1 VSRGHAPI
9 TRWLPRYQRRWFG
22 PDALAGLT
30 VWALVVP
37 EAMAYASIAGVP
49 VQFGLYSVPLAVLG
63 YAIFGTSRR
72 LFIGPSSTVAALVAA
87 TVAPLATAMSD
98 QYVALVAVLSLLVGL
113 LFIVLGVLR
122 MGWISHFF
130 AKPVLDG
137 FIVGL
142 GLFIAIGQLN
152 KLLGVEK
159 PSGNTLQQLW
169 GAVTEVGDWSW
180 TTVAVGAASLAVLF
194 LLPHVLPRIPGAIV
208 VLVAGIGVA
217 AVFDL
222 GDHGVALV
230 GSVPTGYGFVPWSS
244 VTVDDIVD
252 MVPGA
257 LAIVVVAFAQSLAI
271 AKAYARKD
279 GHTVDPDGELV
290 AYGAGAFGAGV
301 LQGYPPAGSL
311 SKTAAAYEAGGRTPV
326 GFLVT
331 AGLVVF
337 TTLFIAGAF
346 EQLPEAVLGAIV
358 IHAVWGMIDASEL
371 TRLRRAHLPDFW
383 LALAAVAGVV
393 LIGILAGVVVGVV
406 LSLVLLIHRLDHPYV
421 ASLGRRPDD
430 RFSDLAH
437 DPHAVPVPGVVI
449 LRLEAP
455 LIFAN
460 ADDVTEVV
468 HARLLAAGEDVR
480 TLVLD
485 FEAVYEI
492 DTEGAD
498 VLVQLVEEFAGR
510 GMRMVIARAH
520 SAVRDYLQRDGSLE
534 AIGGDNLFPTVNDA
548 LKATT

>member
-1 VSRGHAPI
+1 VSRVHAPI
-9 TRWLPRYQRRWFG
+9 VRWLPRYQKGWLG

-49 VQFGLYSVPLAVLG
+49 VQFGLYSVPLAVVG
-63 YAIFGTSRR
+63 YAVFATSRR

-98 QYVALVAVLSLLVGL
+98 RYVALVAVLSLLVGV
-113 LFIVLGVLR
+113 LFIVLGLLR

-152 KLLGVEK
+152 KLVGVEK
-159 PSGNTLQQLW
+159 PSGNTVQQLW
-169 GAVTEVGDWSW
+169 GVVTDLGGWSW
-180 TTVAVGAASLAVLF
+180 TTVAVSAASLAVLF
-194 LLPHVLPRIPGAIV
+194 LLPRALPRVPGAIV
-208 VLVAGIGVA
+208 VLVVGIGVA
-217 AVFDL
+217 AAFDL
-222 GDHGVALV
+222 GEHGVALV
-230 GSVPTGYGFVPWSS
+230 GSVPTGYGFVPWSA
-244 VTVDDIVD
+244 VTVDDVVD

-271 AKAYARKD
+271 AKTYARKD
-279 GHTVDPDGELV
+279 GGTVDPDGELV
-290 AYGAGAFGAGV
+290 AYGAGAVGAGV

-311 SKTAAAYEAGGRTPV
+311 SKTAAAYEAGGRTPL
-326 GFLVT
+326 GFLMT
-331 AGLVVF
+331 AVLVVF
-337 TTLFIAGAF
+337 TTLFIAGVF

-358 IHAVWGMIDASEL
+358 IHAVWGMIDANEL
-371 TRLRRAHLPDFW
+371 TRLRRARLPDFW
-383 LALAAVAGVV
+383 LALAALAGVV

-406 LSLVLLIHRLDHPYV
+406 LSLVMLLHRLDHPYV
-421 ASLGRRPDD
+421 ASLGRSPDD

-437 DPHAVPVPGVVI
+437 DPHAAPVPGVVI

-460 ADDVTEVV
+460 ADEVV
-468 HARLLAAGEDVR
+468 DVVHGRLDAAGADVR

-498 VLVQLVEEFAGR
+498 VLVQLTEQLAGR
-510 GMRMVIARAH
+510 GMRVVLARPH
-520 SAVRDYLQRDGSLE
+520 RAVRDYLQRDGTLQ
-534 AIGGDNLFPTVNDA
+534 AIGSDNVFPTVADA
-548 LKATT
+548 LGATT